1 MAQNKTSKTK
11 GAEPRAQVKRATKS
25 VTKSGSKNS
34 VESHSKAS
42 AQTAG
47 GYARK
52 GKGQAPEVAPFD
64 ETELQS
70 NLQQIQALLAQLPV
84 PDPQTLSDDAQSQD
98 AQRLA
103 LEGML
108 NLAGVLPERDLPR
121 LFSAQYWQEHQAW
134 PLTAPQSFS
143 YPAQGNAVKVHY
155 FTFEQL
161 LQDYRI
167 LCGELVQRNAQ
178 PNLLALDVPAPDT
191 DTEAQAQA
199 AHGYA
204 ISPQYFMA
212 LYRLYLE
219 HEARYRHS
227 DLRSQEQQGTMRQ
240 ELFLRRL
247 RRPLEQKQVGAN
259 SNSSSYLEA
268 LGAKTNCGSISYNA
282 AEFVLE
288 HRAQLGDD
296 SPALAQLKVLFRQF
310 EKALPPDYGALLN
323 EALWPSIAHVPM
335 QHAVSGTEM
344 EVPPFITVMRAPAVA
359 ANGQAIVP
367 ADGQVGVQSDWQ
379 TDTGAVSNVPSTVRN
394 ALSSL
399 RERSLS
405 AQVPV
410 SAGFPAQGQ
419 RQGQEQWLAQGQ
431 PQSNPQFGSSA
442 EPKKLGTG
450 DGTAG
455 STVSK
460 RVTPKAAKSA
470 YARSNDEF
478 MDHLQAMP
486 VVSGYDELIDEA
498 VVGIRKCSRKQWRDS
513 PYTDPSL
520 RAPTAAQEAAFAAH
534 GSEPIAAGPLTER
547 SNASIVEQQKKPKP
561 LQITREELARR
572 QREIDHAI
580 DSLPPLPSPPATAS
594 EDKTEQSYT
603 PIGGTDPISFNQHPA
618 SSDGVTVDKA
628 NEGPAIVNNPKTPAS
643 SQASEGNSA
652 QLGQGNGRNLSAQSV
667 SHAQVPA
674 AVHAQGSTQGQSVY
688 NYQTLASQGGANAH
702 HSSNAQRGAQQPVH
716 AYGQNGAGA
725 GVAQPQ
731 NPQWYQY
738 GAAQGYQQP
747 PMYAAGVQ
755 AVNPAQVQG
764 QGQSQYNYQQYQQYQ
779 QQVQQLQQQQQQWQA
794 WAQQQAQYQQQMQ
807 QQQQQQSPYS
817 QAQAVYNN
825 AAGTQQGQWRQGP
838 HAATQ
843 PQPAYWQ
850 QHNPAH
856 LQQQGQYQM
865 PASSSSGANAGAGG
879 AQPQGN
885 YGYGHNAGA
894 QQTLGAVNQQ
904 GQSYEQAKAQKQRS
918 AQTAQSAQPAQ
929 ATLPVPAQKAQPTPV
944 GPFDKAQQSV
954 AVEQPEYDRTE
965 SDESLK
971 CRQEQTIKI
980 SREIGLIITD
990 EVYKTYCERMAAAQ
1004 LKPFT
1009 KEYLIKLNLVRV
1021 FGPKGYLALKL
1032 PNYSMRL
1039 GQLLFTDQVEIAV
1052 AQKKML
1058 MVEAGTGTGK
1068 TFSYLLPPILGDRL
1082 IVVSTATKALQDQL
1096 MRTDLPNLSSM
1107 LDVGDHLHYIA
1118 IKGQAN
1124 YVCRY
1129 LLDGKDGTGLIAD
1142 QDIERLQKF
1151 VDEEIRALEKDLY
1164 HANFGELR
1172 FKLEDHNR
1180 AQVTCDSQLC
1190 RDMSHTCPYAKKKCE
1205 FLKGEQKGTPVYIEP
1220 DEHCFVFM
1228 LRQEAKKRDVVAI
1241 NHALFFASLMM
1252 EDRNALLPK
1261 PDVMIF
1267 DEAHTLPDVCRNFF
1281 SRRMVQEGLEEIPTL
1296 VHEAFKGTSVST
1308 NSGAFLDCLTT
1319 YANCLNI
1326 LARFLSTYRIPS
1338 HSKEQFLR
1346 LPIQRLKYKHR
1357 AQPTPFQ
1364 LLGSL
1369 LLLPNEVERLGE
1381 KSLLL
1386 KAIKEEGGRGGQSAS
1401 DVAKG
1406 LLGQDDSIL
1415 SATGSV
1421 AEKALDQYR
1430 AAAASNKLSARNYN
1444 SVAETLAQIYYDRL
1458 LEYRRERGIPEDYS
1472 DIGRGGTP
1480 DYEADL
1486 VCNDQ
1491 GVPEAEPLF
1500 RALMVD
1506 FWKALRDLNQLLSD
1520 NKEVCSDMSKISPL
1534 ITACAELSN
1543 FVSDFMNSDRD
1554 KQGQQHWDFV
1564 SWVEISEKN
1573 YVLQLAPVDVST
1585 LLGEALR
1592 TLHQQGVT
1600 TVFTS
1605 ATITVDRQF
1614 TKFCHDIG
1622 LKQDELMLQIV
1633 DSPFDYQNQACL
1645 MVSSDFPKP
1654 EDPLRINKCIAQI
1667 RDAIEASPG
1676 GVFFLTT
1683 SHGSMRQAYEELT
1696 RCFGRK
1702 RQVLMQGTDSIP
1714 NLMAKFKSDGNA
1726 ILVGTSSFWEGV
1738 DVPGKALSLVVIDKL
1753 PFKQLN
1759 DPVLVARAK
1768 RCEMQGGNFFTDELL
1783 PDAIIKLRQGV
1794 GRLIRNEQDTGA
1806 LIILDPRVLT
1816 KSYGQKVLNSLPPM
1830 RRVNHVADV
1839 VSFFRNLRS

>member
-25 VTKSGSKNS
+25 VTKSGSKKA
-34 VESHSKAS
+34 VESYAKTS

-47 GYARK
+47 SGYTRK
-52 GKGQAPEVAPFD
+52 RNKQAPEVEVAPFD
-64 ETELQS
+64 EAVLQS

-84 PDPQTLSDDAQSQD
+84 PDPQSLADDAQSQD

-143 YPAQGNAVKVHY
+143 YPVQGKAVKVHY

-178 PNLLALDVPAPDT
+178 PNLLALDASAS
-191 DTEAQAQA
+191 DTEDQAQAQEQA

-259 SNSSSYLEA
+259 SNSSSYLEV
-268 LGAKTNCGSISYNA
+268 LGSQTNCGSISYNA

-310 EKALPPDYGALLN
+310 EKALPPNYGALMN
-323 EALWPSIAHVPM
+323 EALWPTIAHVPM
-335 QHAVSGTEM
+335 PHAVSGTEQ
-344 EVPPFITVMRAPAVA
+344 EVPPFIQVVRAPTVS
-359 ANGQAIVP
+359 
-367 ADGQVGVQSDWQ
+367 ADGQDVWQSDAQ
-379 TDTGAVSNVPSTVRN
+379 PDSVAVSQVPSTVRN
-394 ALSSL
+394 ALTSL

-405 AQVPV
+405 AQAPV
-410 SAGFPAQGQ
+410 SAGFQ
-419 RQGQEQWLAQGQ
+419 RQEQVYSQS
-431 PQSNPQFGSSA
+431 QSNPQFGSGS
-442 EPKKLGTG
+442 EPQRLATK

-455 STVSK
+455 AAMAE
-460 RVTPKAAKSA
+460 RVMPKPAQPVR
-470 YARSNDEF
+470 ARCNDEF

-486 VVSGYDELIDEA
+486 VVSGYDEFIDEA
-498 VVGIRKCSRKQWRDS
+498 VVGIHKFTRKSLRDS
-513 PYTDPSL
+513 PYTDPAL

-561 LQITREELARR
+561 LQISREELARR

-594 EDKTEQSYT
+594 EDKTKQSYT

-628 NEGPAIVNNPKTPAS
+628 NEGPAIVNNQKTPAS

-702 HSSNAQRGAQQPVH
+702 HSASAQRGAQQPIY

-731 NPQWYQY
+731 NPHWYQY
-738 GAAQGYQQP
+738 GAAQSYQQP
-747 PMYAAGVQ
+747 SVYAAGGQ
-755 AVNPAQVQG
+755 TVNPAQMQG
-764 QGQSQYNYQQYQQYQ
+764 QGQSQYNFQQYQQYQ
-779 QQVQQLQQQQQQWQA
+779 QQVQQLQQQQQWQA

-856 LQQQGQYQM
+856 LQQQGQYQV

-954 AVEQPEYDRTE
+954 AVEQPEYERTE

-1107 LDVGDHLHYIA
+1107 LDVGEHLHYIA

-1190 RDMSHTCPYAKKKCE
+1190 RDMSHTCPYAKKKYE
-1205 FLKGEQKGTPVYIEP
+1205 FLQGEQKGTPVYIEP

-1252 EDRNALLPK
+1252 EDRTALLPK

-1472 DIGRGGTP
+1472 DIGRGGTT

-1486 VCNDQ
+1486 VCNEQ

-1573 YVLQLAPVDVST
+1573 YVLQLAPVDVSA

-1683 SHGSMRQAYEELT
+1683 SHSSMRQAYEELT

-1714 NLMAKFKSDGNA
+1714 NLMATFKSDGNA

-1768 RCEMQGGNFFTDELL
+1768 RCEMQGGNFFTEELL

-1816 KSYGQKVLNSLPPM
+1816 KRYGQKVLNSLPPM